1 MISDTVGF
9 VGKLPHD
16 LVEAFRSTLEEVV
29 MADLI
34 VHVADATSPVLDEQ
48 VDAVRR
54 VLGEIGAGRIP
65 EVLALNKI
73 DKVAGSA
80 RARLAG
86 RFPGSVAVSAST
98 GEGADGL
105 LEAIGVRVP
114 HPPVEVRLL
123 VPFGREDVT
132 ARLYREAEVLSKE
145 TDTEGTLVHAR
156 VGLRVLSAIRGFVLD
171 EI

>member
-1 MISDTVGF
+1 VISDTVGF

-29 MADLI
+29 LADLI

-48 VDAVRR
+48 VVAVRR

-73 DKVAGSA
+73 DQVAGSA

-98 GEGADGL
+98 GEGAEGL
-105 LEAIGVRVP
+105 LEEIGARVP

-145 TDTEGTLVHAR
+145 MDTEGTLVHAR
-156 VGLRVLSAIRGFVLD
+156 VGLRLLSAIRDFVLD
-171 EI
+171 EV